1 MTRRDSLAVRPT
13 ARLLR
18 LAPEPVACEG
28 SWRPVPHL
36 EPGDGVVCD
45 VCKRQVY
52 MRPAPLDLASGK
64 WPGEKHARIEPHA
77 AEGRTPTV
85 PLETPW
91 SEG

>member
-1 MTRRDSLAVRPT
+1 M
-13 ARLLR
+13 
-18 LAPEPVACEG
+18 APEATACAG

-52 MRPAPLDLASGK
+52 MRPAPLDLSSGP
-64 WPGEKHARIEPHA
+64 WPGEKHSRIEPHPA
-77 AEGRTPTV
+77 DARTPSA
-85 PLETPW
+85 PLEVPW

>member
-1 MTRRDSLAVRPT
+1 M
-13 ARLLR
+13 
-18 LAPEPVACEG
+18 APEPMACEG

-64 WPGEKHARIEPHA
+64 WPGEKHARIEPHP
-77 AEGRTPTV
+77 AEGRAPTV

>member
-1 MTRRDSLAVRPT
+1 MSPEAT
-13 ARLLR
+13 AC
-18 LAPEPVACEG
+18 AG

-52 MRPAPLDLASGK
+52 MRPAPLDLSSGP
-64 WPGEKHARIEPHA
+64 WPGEKHPRIEPHPSDAKA
-77 AEGRTPTV
+77 AGAPFEV
-85 PLETPW
+85 PW